1 MKTAKIIS
9 AFTCRIT
16 RKLYNIGEVVEFS
29 DERYNELI
37 AKNKI
42 EPHGKET
49 SEGEAEVLKKPGRKK
64 KYQ

>member
-1 MKTAKIIS
+1 MKQAKIIS

-16 RKLYNIGEVVEFS
+16 KKLYNIGEVVEFS
-29 DERYNELI
+29 NERYNELI

-49 SEGEAEVLKKPGRKK
+49 SEDKAEVLTKPGRKK